1 MPSLYQGGKTRL
13 ERITA
18 AAHARHAA
26 TFNPQLH
33 VERVKKQNK
42 PRRRVSMGVVMDA
55 ATGEVLEEAPE
66 ESVAGKRKSRRMSTI
81 LSRTATEHRLR
92 DAERRVWFNISIAW
106 LGMQLMLTFIRIAVR
121 AK

>member
-1 MPSLYQGGKTRL
+1 MTSSYQGGKTRL

-55 ATGEVLEEAPE
+55 ATGEVLGDAPE

-92 DAERRVWFNISIAW
+92 DAERRVWFDISIDW
-106 LGMQLMLTFIRIAVR
+106 LGMQLMLTFLRIAVR
-121 AK
+121 AE

>member
-1 MPSLYQGGKTRL
+1 MRKVLKKMLMPSLRRWFKRRNDRLPEEYVHMSFRFLIELMTSSYQGGKTRL

-55 ATGEVLEEAPE
+55 ATGEVLGDAPE
-66 ESVAGKRKSRRMSTI
+66 ESVAGKRKSRRKMRKAI
-81 LSRTATEHRLR
+81 
-92 DAERRVWFNISIAW
+92 
-106 LGMQLMLTFIRIAVR
+106 
-121 AK
+121 